1 LRTNISP
8 ISALERKASLHR
20 QEKNSSLLDLL
31 ERGNI
36 APEDALF
43 ELSAH
48 LQDKEATKDD

>member
-1 LRTNISP
+1 MSD
-8 ISALERKASLHR
+8 SERKASLHR

-36 APEDALF
+36 TPEDALF

-48 LQDKEATKDD
+48 LQDKEVTEYD